1 MRVSDKPFSEN
12 QVSYLANLQ
21 GSENGSEK
29 KLEKFFSK
37 NLEVSNKP
45 RNFANAF
52 TKSESRKEKEVFEEI

>member
-1 MRVSDKPFSEN
+1 MRVLDKPFSEN
-12 QVSYLANLQ
+12 QVSYLAVVQ

-45 RNFANAF
+45 HNFANAF
-52 TKSESRKEKEVFEEI
+52 TKKAKAEKKRDL

>member
-1 MRVSDKPFSEN
+1 V
-12 QVSYLANLQ
+12 Q

-45 RNFANAF
+45 HNFANAF
-52 TKSESRKEKEVFEEI
+52 TKSGSRKEKEIFEEI

>member
-45 RNFANAF
+45 HNFANAF
-52 TKSESRKEKEVFEEI
+52 TEKRKPKRKRDL